1 MIRASGPV
9 PILGG
14 RVALVT
20 GGGRGIGRAHD
31 IALAN
36 AGAKVLVNDLG
47 TALNG
52 SGRDFEPAAGVA
64 AEICEAGGTAIA
76 DVHDIASVSGGR
88 AAVEAAQDHLGRL
101 DIVVN
106 NAGFAHG
113 GGTSECPNEGE
124 FDSLMAVHV
133 KAAMGTMSAAIPHMR
148 SQGYGR
154 IINTVSE
161 VALDARSGGSLGYS
175 AAKAALWSI
184 TMTSASQVAEHRIT
198 VNAISPAA
206 RTRMSAEHLRS
217 LGRAHDPDGGVSDL
231 GPEHVARVVVYL
243 SSPAAADVTGR
254 VVHVA
259 GRQLREYELHRTPN
273 TALVERV
280 STALAPRRQI

>member
-1 MIRASGPV
+1 M
-9 PILGG
+9 
-14 RVALVT
+14 
-20 GGGRGIGRAHD
+20 
-31 IALAN
+31 ALAE
-36 AGAKVLVNDLG
+36 AGAKILVNDLG
-47 TALNG
+47 TTLNG
-52 SGRDFEPAAGVA
+52 SGRDFEPAAEVA
-64 AEICEAGGTAIA
+64 AEICAAGGTAIA
-76 DVHDIASVSGGR
+76 DVHDIASLSGGR
-88 AAVEAAQDHLGRL
+88 AAVEAALDHFGRL

-113 GGTSECPNEGE
+113 GGTIECPNEGE
-124 FDSLMAVHV
+124 FDSLAAVHV
-133 KAAMGTMSAAIPHMR
+133 KAAMGTMSAALPQMR

-184 TMTSASQVAEHRIT
+184 TMTSASQVAEHGIT

-206 RTRMSAEHLRS
+206 RTRMSAEYLRS
-217 LGRAHDPDGGVSDL
+217 RGRAHDLDHGINDL
-231 GPEHVARVVVYL
+231 SPEHVARVVVYL

-259 GRQLREYELHRTPN
+259 GRQVREYELRRTPN
-273 TALVERV
+273 TDLVERI
-280 STALAPRRQI
+280 STALAPKR

>member
-1 MIRASGPV
+1 VIEASEPV
-9 PILGG
+9 PILDG

-20 GGGRGIGRAHD
+20 GGGRGLGRAHA
-31 IALAN
+31 IALAK

-52 SGRDFEPAAGVA
+52 SGQDVEPAVGVV
-64 AEICEAGGTAIA
+64 AEICAAGGSAIA

-88 AAVEAAQDHLGRL
+88 AVVEAALGHFGRL

-113 GGTSECPNEGE
+113 GGTIECPNEDE
-124 FDSLMAVHV
+124 FDALAAVHV
-133 KAAMGTMSAAIPHMR
+133 KAALGTMSAAIPHMR
-148 SQGYGR
+148 AQRYGR

-184 TMTSASQVAEHRIT
+184 TMTSAAQLADDRIT

-206 RTRMSAEHLRS
+206 LTRMSAQHLRS
-217 LGRAHDPDGGVSDL
+217 FGRASDPDGDPNDL
-231 GPEHVARVVVYL
+231 NPEHVARAVVYL
-243 SSPAAADVTGR
+243 SSPAAADITGR

-259 GRQLREYELHRTPN
+259 GQQVREYQLRRTPN
-273 TALVERV
+273 TDLAERI
-280 STALAPRRQI
+280 STVLAPRRRA